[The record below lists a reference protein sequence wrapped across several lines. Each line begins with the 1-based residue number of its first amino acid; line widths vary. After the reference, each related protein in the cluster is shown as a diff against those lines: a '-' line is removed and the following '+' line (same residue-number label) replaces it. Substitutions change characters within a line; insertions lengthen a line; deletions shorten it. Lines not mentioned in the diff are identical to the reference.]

1 MDVLFLGI
9 YSTEDTLIINTIL
22 LTYTKEI
29 KKILAFFLLAQHCL
43 EHTQKCLKIISPF
56 EKYFAEKVHTNV
68 EKL

>member
-1 MDVLFLGI
+1 MYTGVLHLLYLVQSFHFVLNATFGAF

-43 EHTQKCLKIISPF
+43 EHTQKC
-56 EKYFAEKVHTNV
+56 
-68 EKL
+68 